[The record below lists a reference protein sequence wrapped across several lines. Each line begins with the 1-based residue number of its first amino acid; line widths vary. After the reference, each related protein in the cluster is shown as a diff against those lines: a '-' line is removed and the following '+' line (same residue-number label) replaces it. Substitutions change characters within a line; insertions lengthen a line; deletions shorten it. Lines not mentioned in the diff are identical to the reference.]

1 MRTDTISRRQQA
13 YKAILL
19 LIVTLLPLAAD
30 AQCAMC
36 RASAEGTA
44 YAKSL
49 NSGILYL
56 LLFPV
61 TVFFGGG
68 LLWYLN
74 RKKFQV
80 NDWE

>member
-1 MRTDTISRRQQA
+1 MRTNIIFRGQQA

-19 LIVTLLPLAAD
+19 LMVTLLPLVAD

-36 RASAEGTA
+36 RASAEGTT